1 MAKHKWDSSRAT
13 STGEWTPWHM
23 HEGFQMKCMHDGTWL
38 HNLQSHRN
46 EPNPDANH
54 VHFKFKSDGGRMHSF
69 VLCSVKVNGMREVN
83 RRELIEDI
91 NRATGL
97 NLSYR

>member
-1 MAKHKWDSSRAT
+1 MTEWPSGHAT

-23 HEGFQMKCMHDGTWL
+23 HDGFLKKCMYDGTWT
-38 HNLQSHRN
+38 HNLESHPN
-46 EPNPDANH
+46 ESNPDANH
-54 VHFKFKSDGGRMHSF
+54 VHYKFKNEGGRVYSF

-91 NRATGL
+91 NRTTGL
-97 NLSYR
+97 DLSYR